1 MSDLKKMTLTVKNY
15 NLKASGDLDAVYD
28 QVRCED
34 VEGRTF
40 HFKEVAMVDY
50 LKRHG
55 ALVLDSPRTWYYK
68 HLGKKSI
75 VLIAVEKSN
84 GKVEYDLDN
93 LRQVAKSSILK
104 GILMAV
110 AAVPG
115 GIIIATATYGLGLL
129 FIPFALYYAYRGVF
143 KIPAMLRRN
152 TLVGDLAAHGVVV
165 R

>member
-152 TLVGDLAAHGVVV
+152 TLVDDLAAHGVVV

>member
-1 MSDLKKMTLTVKNY
+1 MSDLKKTTLTVKNY

-143 KIPAMLRRN
+143 KIPAMLRRK
-152 TLVGDLAAHGVVV
+152 TLVDDLAAHGVDV

>member
-1 MSDLKKMTLTVKNY
+1 MSDLKKTTLTVKNY

-143 KIPAMLRRN
+143 KIPAMLRRK
-152 TLVGDLAAHGVVV
+152 TLVDDLAAHGVVV

>member
-1 MSDLKKMTLTVKNY
+1 MSDLKKMILTVKNY

-93 LRQVAKSSILK
+93 LRQVSKSSILK

-110 AAVPG
+110 AAVPS

-143 KIPAMLRRN
+143 KIPAMLRRK
-152 TLVGDLAAHGVVV
+152 TLVDDLAAYGVVV

>member
-1 MSDLKKMTLTVKNY
+1 MSDLKKTKLTVKNY

-68 HLGKKSI
+68 NLGKKSI

-129 FIPFALYYAYRGVF
+129 FIPFALYYTYRGVF
-143 KIPAMLRRN
+143 KIPGMLRRK
-152 TLVGDLAAHGVVV
+152 TLVDDLAAHGVIV

>member
-1 MSDLKKMTLTVKNY
+1 
-15 NLKASGDLDAVYD
+15 
-28 QVRCED
+28 
-34 VEGRTF
+34 
-40 HFKEVAMVDY
+40 MVDY

-93 LRQVAKSSILK
+93 LRQVSKSSILK

-110 AAVPG
+110 AAVPS

-143 KIPAMLRRN
+143 KIPAMLRRK
-152 TLVGDLAAHGVVV
+152 TLVDDLAAYGVVV

>member
-143 KIPAMLRRN
+143 KIPAMLRRK
-152 TLVGDLAAHGVVV
+152 TLVDDLAAYGVVV

>member
-129 FIPFALYYAYRGVF
+129 FIPFALYYTYRGVF
-143 KIPAMLRRN
+143 KIPAMLRRK
-152 TLVGDLAAHGVVV
+152 TLVDDLAAHGVVV

>member
-93 LRQVAKSSILK
+93 MRLVARSSVLK
-104 GILMAV
+104 GILMGGG
-110 AAVPG
+110 AVPA

-129 FIPFALYYAYRGVF
+129 FIPFALYYAYRSIF
-143 KIPAMLRRN
+143 KIPAMLRRK
-152 TLVGDLAAHGVVV
+152 TLVDDLAVHGVVV